1 MKAEKPGETKIEVT
15 YTDIHGNQQKGF
27 FNISVTDVFYWCN
40 CIPENN
46 SDSILANEE
55 KRYDLSVYRRDAKHL
70 DGEKVDSSEYEFELI
85 EDSYDENAVGYVNI
99 EGNTLTIKAK
109 DVQDQEIFVGLRVV
123 SKERDEEDNP
133 LWSAETQIYA
143 QAVKEYSAQIRLK
156 EIIDTNPNVGETI
169 DLNEHH
175 PGIFNES

>member
-1 MKAEKPGETKIEVT
+1 M
-15 YTDIHGNQQKGF
+15 F
-27 FNISVTDVFYWCN
+27 FYWCN

-85 EDSYDENAVGYVNI
+85 EDSYDENAVEYVNI

-156 EIIDTNPNVGETI
+156 EIIDTNPNVGETMI
-169 DLNEHH
+169 
-175 PGIFNES
+175 

>member
-1 MKAEKPGETKIEVT
+1 MSFTGATR
-15 YTDIHGNQQKGF
+15 N
-27 FNISVTDVFYWCN
+27 
-40 CIPENN
+40 PENN
-46 SDSILANEE
+46 SDSILQMRKNGMTFPYIAEMRNI
-55 KRYDLSVYRRDAKHL
+55 L

-85 EDSYDENAVGYVNI
+85 EDSYDENAVEYVNI

-175 PGIFNES
+175 PGIFKYNDETQEWKKYRMTRMSEFVWNTTKQYGRQ